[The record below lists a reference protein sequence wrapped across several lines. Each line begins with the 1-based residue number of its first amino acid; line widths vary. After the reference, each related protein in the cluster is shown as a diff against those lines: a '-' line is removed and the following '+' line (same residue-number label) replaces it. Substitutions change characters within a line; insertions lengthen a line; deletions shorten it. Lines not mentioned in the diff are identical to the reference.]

1 MQKNGGRKMKTLK
14 DKMIPRW
21 IKEKRK
27 RRKQT
32 DYAMRIFLVVA
43 LIIIILSS
51 TRNCSDWINI

>member
-1 MQKNGGRKMKTLK
+1 MKTLK